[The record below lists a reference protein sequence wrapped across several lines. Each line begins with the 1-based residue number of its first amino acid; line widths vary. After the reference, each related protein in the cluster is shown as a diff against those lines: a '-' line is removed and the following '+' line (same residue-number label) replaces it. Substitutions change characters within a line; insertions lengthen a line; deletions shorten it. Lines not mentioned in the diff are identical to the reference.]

1 MEPIIEQTQDDIT
14 AKWVPVIQAYE
25 REAESWEKRAKN
37 IIKRYKDERNT
48 AENSKSRFNI
58 LWSNVETLKP
68 ALYAQTPKPEVER
81 RFKDADAVGR
91 VAADVLE
98 RCLSYSVNTYAYG
111 SVMRQGVLDYLLTG
125 RGTAWVRYVPHL
137 RDVSEGLEGSEHG
150 ESVQLTDDA
159 ETDEDAERLQEVVYE
174 EAVPD
179 YVHWQDFGHNV
190 ARTWEEVTCVW
201 RKVYLTRAQLVERF
215 GDEIGNEVPLD
226 FTPKGLND
234 QKIDE
239 SLKKATVY
247 ELWDKESKQ
256 AIWLSKMHPTALDV
270 RDDPLKLDHFFPCPK
285 PIHATLGNDS
295 LIPVPDYAQYQDQ
308 AAEMDELTGRIASIV
323 KAIKVVG
330 VSDASAQ
337 GLQRLLAE
345 GVENE
350 LIPVD
355 QWAVHA
361 EKGGLK
367 GVMELLPVQEIAQTL
382 LHLYEAREKVKQ
394 DLYEITGMSDIL
406 RGQTNP
412 NETATAQNIKT
423 RFVTMRL
430 DEKQREIQRF
440 ARNIIEIMGQII
452 ASHFSMETIRDMS
465 GVKLLMAAEK
475 AQIQQAQAMAQQAQ
489 QPQQPGMPPAPMPP
503 QVQQMLSPDN
513 LKLMAEPS
521 WEEVY
526 QLLQDNCAR
535 GFRIDIETDS
545 TIAGDEQQ
553 QKQERTELMNVVGG
567 YIEKMS
573 AAPPALQ
580 PTLGEILLFT
590 VRSYRVG
597 KNVESMLEELVEK
610 MSENAQKPPAPP
622 QPDPTKMAEIQ
633 ANQQAQAQQMQAQ
646 QQAEQMK
653 MQVQAQADQ
662 ARAQADA
669 QAEQA
674 KLQSQERLAIVQA
687 QLDDQRHQ
695 REMEFQRWK
704 AQLDAATKVEVA
716 QITAKTSTDNAL
728 IAAES
733 AAADTVSDDLGGG
746 EAAEQKPAQDDAQNT
761 IAALQEQ
768 VQQLMQH
775 ISKPRTVERDASGRA
790 VSLDGRPII
799 RDANNRIIGV
809 Q

>member
-1 MEPIIEQTQDDIT
+1 
-14 AKWVPVIQAYE
+14 
-25 REAESWEKRAKN
+25 
-37 IIKRYKDERNT
+37 
-48 AENSKSRFNI
+48 
-58 LWSNVETLKP
+58 
-68 ALYAQTPKPEVER
+68 
-81 RFKDADAVGR
+81 
-91 VAADVLE
+91 
-98 RCLSYSVNTYAYG
+98 
-111 SVMRQGVLDYLLTG
+111 
-125 RGTAWVRYVPHL
+125 
-137 RDVSEGLEGSEHG
+137 
-150 ESVQLTDDA
+150 
-159 ETDEDAERLQEVVYE
+159 
-174 EAVPD
+174 
-179 YVHWQDFGHNV
+179 
-190 ARTWEEVTCVW
+190 
-201 RKVYLTRAQLVERF
+201 
-215 GDEIGNEVPLD
+215 
-226 FTPKGLND
+226 
-234 QKIDE
+234 
-239 SLKKATVY
+239 
-247 ELWDKESKQ
+247 
-256 AIWLSKMHPTALDV
+256 
-270 RDDPLKLDHFFPCPK
+270 
-285 PIHATLGNDS
+285 
-295 LIPVPDYAQYQDQ
+295 
-308 AAEMDELTGRIASIV
+308 
-323 KAIKVVG
+323 
-330 VSDASAQ
+330 
-337 GLQRLLAE
+337 
-345 GVENE
+345 
-350 LIPVD
+350 
-355 QWAVHA
+355 
-361 EKGGLK
+361 
-367 GVMELLPVQEIAQTL
+367 
-382 LHLYEAREKVKQ
+382 
-394 DLYEITGMSDIL
+394 LYEITGMSDIL

-573 AAPPALQ
+573 QAPAALQ

-633 ANQQAQAQQMQAQ
+633 ANQQSQAQQLQAN

-674 KLQSQERLAIVQA
+674 KLQSQERLAMVQA

-746 EAAEQKPAQDDAQNT
+746 EAAEQAPAQDDAQST
-761 IAALQEQ
+761 IAALQDQ

-775 ISKPRTVERDASGRA
+775 ISRPRTVERDASGRA